1 MADFVLGRLKFHFKG
16 AWTTG
21 TAYIKDD
28 VLTYGGNAFVCKVNH
43 TASADFYTD
52 LNHATPKWAKMAGGF
67 EYKGNWAATTLYKVD
82 DIVTFGGSTYR
93 CLTGHTSQADLYDDN
108 AKWQTFAAGLAWRGD
123 WATSTSYRNDDIVK
137 YGANTYLCTT
147 QHTSSGTTLDETKFT
162 LFVSGLEFEDSW
174 SSSTLY
180 QLGDI
185 VTYGGY
191 NYVAERANNNVI
203 PYNNSS
209 DWKLLTTGFNNTGNW
224 SNSTAY
230 KTGDTVNHGGHYY
243 VAKIDNTGQE
253 PTGTTNSYWD
263 LVVEGLYWRNNWSSG
278 TDYKIGDAV
287 GYGASSYRAKTN
299 HTASASNRPDV
310 SGQTD
315 WDLLAEG
322 DSNATLTTRGDI
334 LTRDATQRVRL
345 PIGAAGTFLKSDGT
359 DIVWAL
365 PNVANKVYYVSTTGT
380 DNTDTG
386 RGTSPELPW
395 RTLKYACTQLASDTT
410 NFKTIKVSTGTYTEQ
425 LPITVPR
432 KTAIIGDNL
441 RSVTVSPDTTT
452 DNGSGAG
459 ISSDGSTPNNR
470 QTMWRL
476 NDSCTLS
483 GMTFSGMTGQLQG
496 SPSADGITRPTTGT
510 GATATGVVCALDPG
524 TGPTDTSTHIV
535 SRSPFVQNCSSIGT
549 RAVGIKI
556 DGSLHNAG
564 FKSILANDF
573 TQVLDNGIG
582 VWVLNGSKSELV
594 SVFTYY
600 CHVGY
605 LADSGGVM
613 RSLNSNNSYGEKGSV
628 ASGVD
633 PNETPVTTTVTTRD
647 NEAVIGR
654 ALVSNAGVYRLE
666 QEYAGE
672 TYTSATETITGSGAN
687 ANFTADFADGAVKH
701 IDPTT
706 NGDGHFTTI
715 GVAQG
720 GTTTSIRL
728 AAADT
733 QADNFYNGMRI
744 TITSGTGSGQTGY
757 VGSYTSATK
766 TATMFKEDGTAGF
779 DVFGPTSVAVAPN
792 ATTNYE
798 IEPRVTIT
806 GGGSPT
812 RNALARVVIENQII
826 KKFLIL
832 DGGAGYSSAP
842 SITITDPNATTTG
855 TGTASIGDGVIS
867 RWTYVAAGSGYKQ
880 ENTAATV
887 SGDGYA
893 DILPVGA
900 TVKTS
905 GLSAQPKPG
914 SSIVFSN
921 ASSVSYIIVTVL
933 AHANGGITNLEVSPN
948 ISKANAPT
956 HGTTATIRQNYSNIR
971 LTGHDFLDVGT
982 GGIATTNYPD
992 LNGYTQQPDQ
1002 ADEVKDLDRGRVFY
1016 TSTDQDGNFRVGEL
1030 FRVEQSTGKA
1040 TLNAEAFDLSGLRQ
1054 LSLGS
1059 VALGNFGATVNEF
1072 STDGTLGDN
1081 SDNALV
1087 TEKAIRTFVENQL
1100 GGGQNNLT
1108 VNSAVIGEI
1117 TISGS
1122 DISASTGNTVNF
1134 TTIPTTSIDPTAATH
1149 IVNKN
1154 YVDSSVTP
1162 NLQTLSFDRD
1172 TGQLNRKVITN
1183 FNVVNQYEDTLFNAA
1198 EQNAGFDVINGS
1210 VRIEI
1215 DKAGNLIYRTTGDA
1229 EQGVETPSNE

>member
-1 MADFVLGRLKFHFKG
+1 MADFILGRLKFHFKG
-16 AWTTG
+16 AWTTS

-28 VLTYGGNAFVCKVNH
+28 VVTYGGNSFVCLVNH
-43 TASADFYTD
+43 TAASDFYTD
-52 LNHATPKWAKMAGGF
+52 LNHSTAKWEQMVGGLD
-67 EYKGNWAATTLYKVD
+67 YKGNWAATTLYKVD

-93 CLTGHTSQADLYDDN
+93 CITGHTSQADLYDDTS
-108 AKWQTFAAGLAWRGD
+108 KWQVFAGGFGWRGN
-123 WATSTSYRNDDIVK
+123 WATATAYRNDDVVK
-137 YGANTYLCTT
+137 YGASLYVCTT
-147 QHTSSGTTLDETKFT
+147 QHTSSGSTLDESKFN

-174 SSSTLY
+174 ASSTLY

-191 NYVAERANNNVI
+191 QYVAERANNNVV

-209 DWKLLTTGFNNTGNW
+209 DWKLLSTGFNNTGTW

-243 VAKIDNTGQE
+243 VAKIDGTGNE
-253 PTGTTNSYWD
+253 PSGTTNSYWD
-263 LVVEGLYWRNNWSSG
+263 LVVEGIFWRSNWTSG
-278 TDYKIGDAV
+278 TAYKIGDAV
-287 GYGASSYRAKTN
+287 SHGSSSYRAITN

-315 WDLLAEG
+315 WNLLAEG

-345 PIGAAGTFLKSDGT
+345 PIGSAGTFLKSDGT
-359 DIVWAL
+359 DLTWAY
-365 PNVANKVYYVSTTGT
+365 PNVGNKVYYVSTLGA

-386 RGTSPELPW
+386 RGSSPELPW
-395 RTLKYACTQLASDTT
+395 RTLKYACTQIASDTT
-410 NFKTIKVSTGTYTEQ
+410 NFKTIKVETGTYTEQ
-425 LPITVPR
+425 LPIKVPR

-452 DNGSGAG
+452 NNGAGAG
-459 ISSDGSTPNNR
+459 ISSDNSTPNNR
-470 QTMWRL
+470 QTMFYL

-483 GMTFSGMTGQLQG
+483 GMTFSGMTGQLA
-496 SPSADGITRPTTGT
+496 SSASSDGLTRLTEGT
-510 GATATGVVCALDPG
+510 GANASGSVVALDPG
-524 TGPTDTSTHIV
+524 TGPTDTSVHIV
-535 SRSPFVQNCSSIGT
+535 ARSPFVQNCSSIGT

-556 DGSLHNAG
+556 DGTLHNAG
-564 FKSILANDF
+564 FRSILANDF
-573 TQVLDNGIG
+573 TQVLDGGIG
-582 VWVLNGSKSELV
+582 CWAKGGAKSELV

-605 LADSGGVM
+605 LCDSGAVI

-633 PNETPVTTTVTTRD
+633 ANETPLSTTVTTRD

-701 IDPTT
+701 IDVAT
-706 NGDGHFTTI
+706 NGSGHFTTV

-720 GTTTSIRL
+720 GTTTTIRL
-728 AAADT
+728 AASDT
-733 QADNFYNGMRI
+733 QANNFYNGMRI
-744 TITSGTGSGQTGY
+744 TITDGTGSGQTGY
-757 VGSYTSATK
+757 VGTYTAATK
-766 TATMFKEDGTAGF
+766 TATMFKEDGNPGF

-792 ATTNYE
+792 ATSSYE
-798 IEPRVTIT
+798 IEPRVTIS

-826 KKFLIL
+826 KKFLII

-842 SITITDPNATTTG
+842 SITVTDPNATTLG

-867 RWTYVAAGSGYKQ
+867 RWTYAAAGSGYKQ
-880 ENTAATV
+880 ENTTGTV

-905 GLSAQPKPG
+905 GLSSQPKAG

-956 HGTTATIRQNYSNIR
+956 HGTTATIREKYSNIR
-971 LTGHDFLDVGT
+971 LTGHDFLDIGT
-982 GGIATTNYPD
+982 GGISTTNYPD

-1002 ADEVKDLDRGRVFY
+1002 GDEVDDLDRGRVFY

-1059 VALGNFGATVNEF
+1059 VALGNFGATINEF
-1072 STDGTLGDN
+1072 STDGTMGDN
-1081 SDNALV
+1081 SDTALV

-1100 GGGQNNLT
+1100 GGGNNNLT

-1117 TISGS
+1117 TIAGS
-1122 DISASTGNTVNF
+1122 NISASTGNTVNF
-1134 TTIPTTSIDPTAATH
+1134 TTIPTTSITPTASTH
-1149 IVNKN
+1149 IVNKG
-1154 YVDSSVTP
+1154 YVDENVTP

-1183 FNVVNQYEDTLFNAA
+1183 FNQITQYEDTLFNGA
-1198 EQNAGFDVINGS
+1198 EQNVGFEVINGS
-1210 VRIEI
+1210 MRIEI
-1215 DKAGNLIYRTTGDA
+1215 DKAGNLVYRTTGDT
-1229 EQGVETPSNE
+1229 EQGSETPSNQ